1 MIRYFQQR
9 PELLF
14 VIKALLLVVLLKVL
28 QDILYLWWFTILLC
42 APVFILLLLQVMSI
56 HQNKGFL
63 DILADNLTFIP
74 APYLERDDKYQII
87 PWVTY
92 GLIGINVLVFYLLV
106 PSLSDQVLDNLV
118 FVPADITFFNTLI
131 SQLSNLF
138 LHADGW
144 HLWGNMAF
152 LWAMGTVLERRIGS
166 WWLLGLYLA
175 VGYASNLFYLLAG
188 LLVCGEL
195 SQSLGASGAISGL
208 MGVFAVRCY
217 FKTIVFPFP
226 VLGLFSY
233 IFPLNLKVRMNSL
246 VVIGLFFWA
255 DMSSGIEQVLGT
267 NTENI
272 AYGAHIGGLLTGV
285 LLTKG
290 MKLTD
295 AAIQEKRLDTAR
307 SAFGG
312 KEWLDT
318 DIGEEAVREY
328 LQNDENDVEAILLL
342 ARKVS
347 HYRLPDEGRNLYRR
361 AILILLQSDLD
372 EAVTIFKEYFDKYQ
386 QPLEPELQIRMAVLI
401 EKSGNLDFATRCLE
415 MLISNVEL
423 SPELLNKCLFHC
435 SRLCKKMGLD
445 EAAEMYSARQSE
457 P

>member
-1 MIRYFQQR
+1 MI
-9 PELLF
+9 
-14 VIKALLLVVLLKVL
+14 
-28 QDILYLWWFTILLC
+28 
-42 APVFILLLLQVMSI
+42 
-56 HQNKGFL
+56 
-63 DILADNLTFIP
+63 
-74 APYLERDDKYQII
+74 
-87 PWVTY
+87 
-92 GLIGINVLVFYLLV
+92 
-106 PSLSDQVLDNLV
+106 PSLSDQVLDNLL

-152 LWAMGTVLERRIGS
+152 LWTMGTVLEKRIGS
-166 WWLLGLYLA
+166 MWLLGLYLA

-255 DMSSGIEQVLGT
+255 DMSSGIEQILGT
-267 NTENI
+267 NMDNI

-290 MKLTD
+290 LGLTD
-295 AAIQEKRLDTAR
+295 DAIQEKRFDTAR

-318 DIGEEAVREY
+318 ENGEEAVRGY

-347 HYRLPDEGRNLYRR
+347 HYRLPDEGRDLYQR

-372 EAVTIFKEYFDKYQ
+372 QAVAIFKEYFDRYK
-386 QPLEPELQIRMAVLI
+386 QPLEPELQIRMAALI
-401 EKSGNLDFATRCLE
+401 EKTGNFDFATRCLE
-415 MLISNVEL
+415 ILINNVDLSLEL
-423 SPELLNKCLFHC
+423 QNKCLFHC
-435 SRLCKKMGLD
+435 SRLCKKMGLA
-445 EAAEMYSARQSE
+445 EAAEMYEVKYQKSSSIVPLE
-457 P
+457 KV